1 VHRAPALGALFYAL
15 PVLALVCT
23 FAAGYLLGQVDAL
36 SGQRPLPALLR
47 QAGLNSLAA
56 SVPVATGEAG
66 LTAEDRE
73 RFAPLWEAWGLVN
86 REFYDPRRLDRQ
98 RMVYGAV
105 RGMLQSLDDPY
116 TTFTDPVHGQIT
128 EGDLRGS
135 FGGVGVQV
143 DLRDDRL
150 TVVAPLEGSPGLR
163 AGIKPGDV
171 IVAVDGK
178 SIVGMSLGEAVL
190 LIRGPEGSP
199 VTLTV
204 ERGGAASPLQL
215 TVTREVIK
223 VNSVRSRM
231 LDGGIGYLRITS
243 FTSQTGSEMD
253 SALKA
258 LMDQHPRGL
267 VLDLR
272 SNPGGYVSS
281 AVDVVSQFLDHGVV
295 LYQQPADG
303 QREPI
308 NVHSGGLAT
317 STPLVVL
324 VDHGSASASE
334 IVAAAL
340 RDNRRAT
347 LVGQPTFG
355 KGTMQS
361 IHELSDRS
369 NLRIT
374 SAQWLTPSGAPLH
387 GNGLVP
393 DLMVE
398 QPDNLAPGQ
407 DPQLSAAVQR
417 LVAGA

>member
-1 VHRAPALGALFYAL
+1 
-15 PVLALVCT
+15 
-23 FAAGYLLGQVDAL
+23 
-36 SGQRPLPALLR
+36 
-47 QAGLNSLAA
+47 
-56 SVPVATGEAG
+56 
-66 LTAEDRE
+66 
-73 RFAPLWEAWGLVN
+73 
-86 REFYDPRRLDRQ
+86 
-98 RMVYGAV
+98 
-105 RGMLQSLDDPY
+105 
-116 TTFTDPVHGQIT
+116 
-128 EGDLRGS
+128 
-135 FGGVGVQV
+135 
-143 DLRDDRL
+143 
-150 TVVAPLEGSPGLR
+150 
-163 AGIKPGDV
+163 
-171 IVAVDGK
+171 
-178 SIVGMSLGEAVL
+178 
-190 LIRGPEGSP
+190 
-199 VTLTV
+199 
-204 ERGGAASPLQL
+204 
-215 TVTREVIK
+215 
-223 VNSVRSRM
+223 M

-281 AVDVVSQFLDHGVV
+281 ALDVVSLFLDHGVV

-407 DPQLSAAVQR
+407 DPQLSAAVPR

>member
-1 VHRAPALGALFYAL
+1 MLFA
-15 PVLALVCT
+15 

-47 QAGLNSLAA
+47 QAGMHELAA
-56 SVPVATGEAG
+56 SIPVASGEAA
-66 LTAEDRE
+66 LTAEDRQ
-73 RFAPLWEAWGLVN
+73 RFAPLWEAWSLVN
-86 REFYDPRRLDRQ
+86 REFYDPGRLDRQ

-116 TTFTDPVHGQIT
+116 TLFMDPVHGRIT

-143 DLRDDRL
+143 DLRDDKL
-150 TVVAPLEGSPGLR
+150 TVVVPLEGSPGER

-178 SIVGMSLGEAVL
+178 SVVGMLLVDAVL

-204 ERGGAASPLQL
+204 ARDGAAAPLQI
-215 TVTREVIK
+215 TVTRDVIK

-231 LDGGIGYLRITS
+231 LEGGIGYLRITS
-243 FTSQTGSEMD
+243 FTSQTGAEME
-253 SALKA
+253 SALKT
-258 LMDQHPRGL
+258 LMDQNPRGL

-281 AVDVVSQFLDHGVV
+281 AVDVVSQFLDRGVV

-303 QREPI
+303 QREPV

-317 STPLVVL
+317 RTPLVVL

-355 KGTMQS
+355 KGTVQS
-361 IHELSDRS
+361 IHELSERS

-393 DLMVE
+393 DLLVE
-398 QPDNLAPGQ
+398 QPDNLAAGQ
-407 DPQLSAAVQR
+407 DPQLSAAIHR